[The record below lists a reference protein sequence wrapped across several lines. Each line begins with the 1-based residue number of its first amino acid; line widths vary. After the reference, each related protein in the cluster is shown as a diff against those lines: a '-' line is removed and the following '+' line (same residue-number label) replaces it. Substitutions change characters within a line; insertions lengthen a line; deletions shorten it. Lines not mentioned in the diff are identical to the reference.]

1 MKLSQTFLDYLIFT
15 NVPRNEIPQHYLIGC
30 SNLMKI
36 KNVKLENG
44 DMLLNEFS
52 LELYYWKR
60 KRYGKGKYQWISC
73 AASCQVQV
81 PCATVI

>member
-1 MKLSQTFLDYLIFT
+1 
-15 NVPRNEIPQHYLIGC
+15 
-30 SNLMKI
+30 MKI